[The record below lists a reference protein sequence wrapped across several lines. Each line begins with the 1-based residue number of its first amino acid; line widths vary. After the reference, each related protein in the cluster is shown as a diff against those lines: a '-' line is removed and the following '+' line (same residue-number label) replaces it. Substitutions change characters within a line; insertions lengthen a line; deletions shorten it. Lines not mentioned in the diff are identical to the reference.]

1 MRAAPCSTGNILTV
15 AWKLAPEESLHLGDL
30 LRWNKARDSPGL
42 LSTQALEFMFTGHPP
57 GNYGAGWLIET
68 SPRRKAYHEG
78 GDPGF
83 AAFEAR
89 YPD

>member
-1 MRAAPCSTGNILTV
+1 LTV